1 LAENQGHQREKGTE
15 RTSATAVTPA
25 LVSKAMKR
33 SAGKLEWPMVK
44 RWGGIT

>member
-15 RTSATAVTPA
+15 RAVTPA
-25 LVSKAMKR
+25 LVSKAKKH
-33 SAGKLEWPMVK
+33 SAGRLEWPMVK